1 MMPVTL
7 QQGVAAAALLLIAG
21 LAFWRFRHAH
31 KGLSW
36 LQPVL
41 AGLLYVAVFPPLQ
54 LSPGETLV
62 LFTAGATPSQLAR
75 HQAAP
80 LRLRLPEAQPATGV
94 AVVPD
99 LATALRQ
106 HPAVTALTV
115 VGAGLPARDRAT
127 ARGWPLRFDA
137 APAGRGLIE
146 WWPPTAV
153 TTGLR
158 WPLSGRVAQVPGGT
172 VELLD
177 PGNRRIDH
185 QRLSAQGDFT
195 VHGWASG
202 PGPVLFRLR
211 LRDDKGAMVDDIA
224 VPVVVTAGAP
234 LRVVLLSGGP
244 DPELKYLRRWAL
256 DAGLGLQSRISLG
269 AGVQIG
275 TVPREARAL
284 AELLANQDVLVLD
297 ERAWREL
304 GAFQHSVLK
313 AAVQGGLGLLL
324 RINGPLSPQERAH
337 MQKTWGFTLA
347 PTGLPRL
354 TTLAEAGAT
363 SVAVSR
369 QAIIARASDG
379 VIGLRD
385 RNGQPLS
392 VWRAEGRGRVGLW
405 WLSDSWRLVLA
416 GHAEAHGR
424 IWSEALA
431 ALARRRAVSPPV
443 LVEPDPRV
451 NQRAVLCGLAE
462 SARVLTP
469 SGAAIEL
476 LPASP
481 VPQMSTCAAFW
492 PTEPGWQVIAQGDQ
506 RNPVYV
512 RQPDE
517 LGGVYAERDAGQTR
531 QLAATAD
538 ERGPPPATAGPRWP
552 WLLAWL
558 LVAALSWWLER
569 KTPPSF
575 EGGV

>member
-7 QQGVAAAALLLIAG
+7 QQIVAAAALVVIAG
-21 LAFWRFRHAH
+21 LASWRFRHAH

-54 LSPGETLV
+54 QSKGETLV
-62 LFTAGATPSQLAR
+62 LFTAGATPSQLAG

-80 LRLRLPEAQPATGV
+80 LRVRLPEAPPVAGV
-94 AVVPD
+94 ATVPD

-115 VGAGLPARDRAT
+115 VGLGLPARDRDA
-127 ARGWPLRFDA
+127 ARGWPLRFDE
-137 APAGRGLIE
+137 APAMRGLIE

-153 TTGLR
+153 TAGQR
-158 WPLSGRVAQVPGGT
+158 WLLSGRVAQVPGGS
-172 VELLD
+172 VDLLD

-185 QRLSAQGDFT
+185 QHLSAQGNFT
-195 VHGWASG
+195 VRGWAAA

-211 LRDDKGAMVDDIA
+211 LRDAKGTMIDDIA

-256 DAGLGLQSRISLG
+256 DAGLGLQSQISLG

-275 TVPREARAL
+275 TVPRESRAL
-284 AELLANQDVLVLD
+284 ATVLATQDVLVLD

-304 GAFQHSVLK
+304 GVAQHAVLK
-313 AAVQGGLGLLL
+313 SAVQGGLGLLL
-324 RINGPLSPQERAH
+324 RINGPLSPQERAYL
-337 MQKTWGFTLA
+337 QKTWGFALA
-347 PTGLPRL
+347 PTELPRL
-354 TTLAEAGAT
+354 TILTGAT
-363 SVAVSR
+363 GVTVSR

-385 RNGQPLS
+385 RSGQPLS

-416 GHAEAHGR
+416 GHAQAHGR
-424 IWSEALA
+424 IWSQALA
-431 ALARRRAVSPPV
+431 TLARRQAVSPPV
-443 LVEPDPRV
+443 LTAPDPRV
-451 NQRAVLCGLAE
+451 NQRAVLCGVAD
-462 SARVLTP
+462 
-469 SGAAIEL
+469 
-476 LPASP
+476 
-481 VPQMSTCAAFW
+481 CAAFW

-506 RNPVYV
+506 RSLIYV

-517 LGGVYAERDAGQTR
+517 LAGVYAERDAGQTR
-531 QLAATAD
+531 QLAATA
-538 ERGPPPATAGPRWP
+538 GHQPSPPATAGPHWP